1 MTYVVGDLVSAYVMV
16 KLEAGREEEV
26 FAEVGKLREIKEA
39 SATYGAYDL
48 LIKVKFE
55 KIEELDR
62 FIFDV
67 VRRIPGVRET
77 VTMIAAKTIVQ

>member
-1 MTYVVGDLVSAYVMV
+1 MVSAYVMV

-26 FAEVGKLREIKEA
+26 FAEVEKLREIKEA